1 MRPCCPKW
9 QEFLLFLWLN
19 SFQCVCVC
27 VCAIFFIRAS
37 YIDRHFGCSHFLAVV
52 SNAVVNIGVY
62 IPLGLV
68 FSFSVDK
75 YLEVEYV
82 DHGSSIFNFWRN
94 LHTVYPFIKFV
105 CPPTATAAHSSALA
119 WNIPWAEEPG
129 GLQSMGLHRVG
140 HDRATSLSL
149 FTFLH
154 WRRKWQLTP
163 VFLPG
168 ESQGWGGAWWAA
180 VYGVAQSRTRLKQLS
195 SSSSSTQCQV
205 QSS

>member
-19 SFQCVCVC
+19 SFQFVC
-27 VCAIFFIRAS
+27 VCAVFFIRAS

-129 GLQSMGLHRVG
+129 GLQSMGSHRVG
-140 HDRATSLSL
+140 HDRAASLSL

-168 ESQGWGGAWWAA
+168 ESQGQGSLMGCRLWGLTESDTTEAA
-180 VYGVAQSRTRLKQLS
+180 
-195 SSSSSTQCQV
+195 
-205 QSS
+205 

>member
-1 MRPCCPKW
+1 M
-9 QEFLLFLWLN
+9 
-19 SFQCVCVC
+19 C

-37 YIDRHFGCSHFLAVV
+37 YIDRHFGYSHFLAVV

-82 DHGSSIFNFWRN
+82 DHGSSLFNFWRN

-168 ESQGWGGAWWAA
+168 ESQGQGSLMGCL
-180 VYGVAQSRTRLKQLS
+180 VRELMQVEKSIGSLGKGSYCCCCCCCCRVASVVSDSATP
-195 SSSSSTQCQV
+195 
-205 QSS
+205 